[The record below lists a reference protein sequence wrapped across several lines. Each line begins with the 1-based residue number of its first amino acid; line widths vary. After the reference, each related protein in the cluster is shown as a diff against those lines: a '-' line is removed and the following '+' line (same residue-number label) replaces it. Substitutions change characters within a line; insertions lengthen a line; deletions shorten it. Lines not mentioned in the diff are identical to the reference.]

1 MTDESGAVYVVT
13 AVILII
19 LAIALGAVVYVRRRR
34 HSLDRSAESI
44 PLIVFPDAGVSG
56 QFPARPDMHADA
68 WIPATPPGAHA
79 APRVTSRD
87 VVNTERS
94 TPVARSLSSAPPS
107 PPPRS
112 ARPSPVSERPQ
123 GMPPADDL
131 DDDDGSVI
139 ATETPARRVVH
150 PVADLIDEQATTES
164 PVVPHGNGT
173 ARPSPADG
181 TLQFLPGRLEILE
194 GQDAGQE
201 IRFVRTG
208 ERTEI
213 TFGRSEGPLYRHVQL
228 REQTVSR
235 VHARLTREGTQ
246 WRLTN
251 LSATNPLHVN
261 GAPLDPPRA
270 SVMLADGDRIEM
282 GEVVLRYRGH

>member
-56 QFPARPDMHADA
+56 QFPARPDLHADA

-79 APRVTSRD
+79 TPRVTSRD
-87 VVNTERS
+87 LVDERDA
-94 TPVARSLSSAPPS
+94 PVARDFAPP
-107 PPPRS
+107 PPPPSAAPRTARS
-112 ARPSPVSERPQ
+112 TVPTSERAPR
-123 GMPPADDL
+123 ADDL

-139 ATETPARRVVH
+139 ATETPAPRVVH
-150 PVADLIDEQATTES
+150 PVADLIDERAATAS
-164 PVVPHGNGT
+164 PTAPHSNGT
-173 ARPSPADG
+173 ARPADG

-235 VHARLTREGTQ
+235 VHARLSREGSQ

-261 GAPLDPPRA
+261 GAPLDPTRA

>member
-1 MTDESGAVYVVT
+1 MTDESGAVYIVS

-34 HSLDRSAESI
+34 HSLDRSVQSI

-56 QFPARPDMHADA
+56 QFPARPDVHTDA

-87 VVNTERS
+87 VIDERS
-94 TPVARSLSSAPPS
+94 APAARDASAAPPS
-107 PPPRS
+107 PTPRTTRGPAS
-112 ARPSPVSERPQ
+112 VSERP
-123 GMPPADDL
+123 PRVPRTDDL

-139 ATETPARRVVH
+139 ATETPAPRVVH
-150 PVADLIDEQATTES
+150 PVADLIDERATSAS
-164 PVVPHGNGT
+164 PVAPHSNGT
-173 ARPSPADG
+173 ARPAPADG